1 MMTIPATQGAARSPR
16 DLHPARLLLIL
27 FLGQIALYLM
37 ASLVFDYGTLRLRGF
52 GTGDDFHFFYGAAGY
67 WLSGA
72 SPYLEDAYVTP
83 PPAMLPAAL
92 LHRLPMETALLVFNL
107 VTLPLMLVGLWKF
120 GKAMELTRRNR
131 ILYLA
136 VAATFPP
143 LWMTLNGGNVDGL
156 MLTLLLFAC
165 SARRKITR
173 VVLLACSIVV
183 KVYSALMVVVLLRK
197 REFAA
202 VGLVAAACL
211 LALLPFWRLWPEMI
225 HALLFRTQRQNIN
238 FNISPAELFFFLF
251 RFLGPVAWKILY
263 AGFWFGTF
271 AYTLVRRGAA
281 AEAESLAVFAPWMVS
296 APLLVFSYAGIIA
309 LPALALL
316 LRTFQDRPLR
326 RPEWLMVTGILL
338 LGFHPEFVANY
349 WTLSFLTFAFLR
361 GVVTATGCLGT
372 SLLVIGATAAARADS
387 RLRSGA

>member
-92 LHRLPMETALLVFNL
+92 LHRLPMQTALLVFNL
-107 VTLPLMLVGLWKF
+107 VTLPLMFAGLWKF
-120 GKAMELTRRNR
+120 GKAMELSRRNR
-131 ILYLA
+131 LLYLA

-156 MLTLLLFAC
+156 MLALLLFAYA
-165 SARRKITR
+165 ARRRITR
-173 VVLLACSIVV
+173 AVLLACSIVV

-197 REFAA
+197 REFAV
-202 VGLVAAACL
+202 VGLIAAVCL
-211 LALLPFWRLWPEMI
+211 LALLPFWRLWPETI

-251 RFLGPVAWKILY
+251 RFLGPVVWKVLY
-263 AGFWFGTF
+263 AAFWFGTF

-296 APLLVFSYAGIIA
+296 APLLVFSYVGIIA

-326 RPEWLMVTGILL
+326 RPEWLMIVGFLL

>member
-1 MMTIPATQGAARSPR
+1 MTIPETQGAPPSRPVLS
-16 DLHPARLLLIL
+16 PARLLLIV
-27 FLGQIALYLM
+27 FLGQIAFYLM
-37 ASLVFDYGTLRLRGF
+37 ASLVFDYGALHPGGF
-52 GTGDDFHFFYGAAGY
+52 SAGDDYLFFHRAAQF
-67 WLSGA
+67 WLSGF
-72 SPYLEDAYVTP
+72 SPYREDAFVTP

-92 LHRLPMETALLVFNL
+92 LHRFPMATAHLIFNL
-107 VTLPLMLVGLWKF
+107 VNLPLLLLGLWQY
-120 GKAMELTRRNR
+120 GKAMALTRRNR
-131 ILYLA
+131 FLYLA

-156 MLTLLLFAC
+156 MLILLLFAY
-165 SARRKITR
+165 SARRRITR
-173 VVLLACSIVV
+173 AVLLACSIVL

-197 REFAA
+197 REFAG

-211 LALLPFWRLWPEMI
+211 LALLPFWHLWPEMI
-225 HALLFRTQRQNIN
+225 HALLFRTQRQNVN
-238 FNISPAELFFFLF
+238 FNISPAELFYFLF
-251 RFLGPVAWKILY
+251 RFLGPVVWKVLY
-263 AGFWFGTF
+263 AAFWFGTL
-271 AYTLVRRGAA
+271 AYTLARRGAA

-309 LPALALL
+309 LPTFALL
-316 LRTFQDRPLR
+316 LRAFQERPLR
-326 RPEWLMVTGILL
+326 RPEWLMIAGFLL

-387 RLRSGA
+387 RLRAGA